1 MIDQAVAVIL
11 GSVLDLAEGTPTA
24 RSTAL
29 LTLTAAVVV
38 SLTKGTLM
46 GRNTRPAGRHVP
58 GGQPHQPQDSTM
70 PGAHP
75 DRVRSTDPRDVSGDS
90 DRNTWHQTVK
100 DNR

>member
-11 GSVLDLAEGTPTA
+11 GAVLDLAEGTPTA

-29 LTLTAAVVV
+29 LTLATAVVA

-46 GRNTRPAGRHVP
+46 GRNTRPAGRHVS
-58 GGQPHQPQDSTM
+58 GGEPHQPQDSTM

-75 DRVRSTDPRDVSGDS
+75 ERVQSTDQRDVSRDA
-90 DRNTWHQTVK
+90 DRNTWHQNV
-100 DNR
+100 DER